1 MKLTPVYV
9 SVLVTEGNFNFLHAY
24 HEKQKFI
31 NLLEESYDYLW
42 FFHWFVTLQFL
53 SLLIRKRRR
62 LSMKCKNFILLKQQ
76 KTRKTWSR
84 LWTTR
89 YGEHVKIKMY
99 CLLWLI
105 FLCSTNY
112 VWVAIV
118 ILTFLFEVV
127 LDCIIHNTKKL
138 SKQQVTVLWCMWDT
152 LFMSLIGHF
161 LASEFQ
167 NSHFQDEATC

>member
-9 SVLVTEGNFNFLHAY
+9 SVLVTEGNLNFIHAY
-24 HEKQKFI
+24 HKKQKFI

-152 LFMSLIGHF
+152 LFQLQYCFHWNVF
-161 LASEFQ
+161 LEELVACF
-167 NSHFQDEATC
+167 

>member
-9 SVLVTEGNFNFLHAY
+9 SVLVTEGNLNFIHAY
-24 HEKQKFI
+24 HKKQKFI

-152 LFMSLIGHF
+152 LFQLQYGFHWNVF
-161 LASEFQ
+161 LEELVACF
-167 NSHFQDEATC
+167 